1 VTRDELL
8 SIREALGLSQRAM
21 ARRIGVAPKTIAR
34 WENGEHPIGL
44 VYEKLIR
51 IQADAP
57 KPKPRAEPAE

>member
-1 VTRDELL
+1 MTGHELR
-8 SIREALGLSQRAM
+8 SIREALGLSVRAL

-34 WENGEHPIGL
+34 WEDGEHPIGL

-57 KPKPRAEPAE
+57 RVRSRDPA